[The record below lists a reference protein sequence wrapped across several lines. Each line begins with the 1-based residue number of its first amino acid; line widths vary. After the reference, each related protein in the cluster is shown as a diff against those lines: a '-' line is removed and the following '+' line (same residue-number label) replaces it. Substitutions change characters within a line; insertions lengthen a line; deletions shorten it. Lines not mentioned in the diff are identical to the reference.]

1 MKVLKFGGS
10 SLADSAGFLNVAN
23 IITARTSR
31 SIITVS
37 ATATTTD
44 TLHLFI
50 ETEDKFAAKQL
61 LSKLFER
68 HHTLVKEL
76 ELPQPEFLYQQFERL
91 QHQLNKHWDTH
102 HNDEQKAPHRLSEV
116 FSAGEYLSSWIL
128 DALIKHQGYSS
139 YWLDSRQAIKA
150 NGSVLESKADL
161 IASQKAWKSLSLPS
175 NVHFV
180 IAPGFVASDK
190 SGLACLLGRNGSDY
204 SAAIFAHLCDADS
217 LEIWTDVSGIYN
229 ADPKIIND
237 AQLIGSISY
246 KEAMELAHHGAGVIH
261 PKTIGP
267 VRQKGIPLIVKNSFA
282 PQEPGTVIAP
292 SCSNDA
298 KVKAVS
304 SQNRVSLL
312 SISGSYL
319 CDTYGAAERIFGCLA
334 RHHISI
340 ILISQSSSEYSVCI
354 AIRQSDAIV
363 ARQALK
369 EEFAHELS
377 QHQIDPID
385 IRAGRSIVTVVG
397 QGLIHE
403 KGVSSKFLSAI
414 SSGGANIES
423 IAQGSSELSISA
435 VIEDG
440 QLIAAYRRVYAEFF
454 DRKRQ
459 VDLFIL
465 GCGNVG
471 AELIRQI
478 QTQQPYLNQ
487 KGIRANIRLIA
498 NSKYYCDEISME
510 NEDWRPLLEQS
521 QDILSQDKLKA
532 LLRSGHYVNPTIV
545 DCTCSDEVSANY
557 ANYLDM
563 GFNLV
568 TANKKANSSDL
579 KSYRNIRQSASRRF
593 RHFFY
598 ETNVGAGLPILK
610 TLDSLLC
617 SGDKVHNI
625 SGVLSG
631 SLSYILGLV
640 EGGMP
645 MSQAVAQAKEQGFT
659 EPDPRD
665 DLSGMDVARKI
676 LILARELGAEL
687 ELSDIQ
693 LESLLP
699 DSFDASGSP
708 DDFILALSEIDAHF
722 AQLFEQAKSEQAT
735 LKYVA
740 SFKHGQL
747 SVGLQQVSSEHPLYS
762 IKGGENAIAVYSDY
776 YSPIPFVIKG
786 YGAGAS
792 VTASGIFSDILQT
805 LPHREQELA
814 S

>member
-10 SLADSAGFLNVAN
+10 SLADSAGFSNVAK
-23 IITARTSR
+23 IITARTTR

-50 ETEDKFAAKQL
+50 ETEDKFSAKEL
-61 LSKLFER
+61 LAKLFER
-68 HHTLVKEL
+68 HKQIVEEL
-76 ELPQPEFLYQQFERL
+76 KIEAADSLLEQF
-91 QHQLNKHWDTH
+91 HQLEQILIKHWEAH
-102 HNDEQKAPHRLSEV
+102 HSADVIDQHLLSEV
-116 FSAGEYLSSWIL
+116 FSAGEYLSSYNL
-128 DALIKHQGYSS
+128 HALIKSRGYSS
-139 YWLDSRQAIKA
+139 HWLNSRDAIIA
-150 NGSVLESKADL
+150 NGPVLESKADL
-161 IASQKAWKSLSLPS
+161 VASQKAWKALSLPS
-175 NVHFV
+175 NVHFI
-180 IAPGFVASDK
+180 IAPGFIASDEY
-190 SGLACLLGRNGSDY
+190 GQACLLGRNGSDY
-204 SAAIFAHLCDADS
+204 SAAILANLCDANALD
-217 LEIWTDVSGIYN
+217 IWTDVSGIYN
-229 ADPKIIND
+229 ADPKKIPQAKLIN
-237 AQLIGSISY
+237 SISY
-246 KEAMELAHHGAGVIH
+246 REAMELAHHGAGVIH

-267 VRQKGIPLIVKNSFA
+267 VRQKGIPLTVKNSFA
-282 PQEPGTVIAP
+282 PDDPGTVIAP

-298 KVKAVS
+298 KVKAIS
-304 SQNRVSLL
+304 SQSRVSLV

-340 ILISQSSSEYSVCI
+340 ILISQSSSEYSVCF
-354 AIRQSDAIV
+354 AIRKQDAAI
-363 ARQALK
+363 AKHALK
-369 EEFAHELS
+369 EEFAKELN
-377 QHQIDPID
+377 QHQLDPID
-385 IRAGRSIVTVVG
+385 TRPNRSILTVVG
-397 QGLIHE
+397 QGLIQE
-403 KGVSSKFLSAI
+403 KGISSKFLSAI
-414 SSGGANIES
+414 SSGGANIEA

-435 VIEDG
+435 VIEDN
-440 QLIAAYRRVYAEFF
+440 QLLSAYHRVYAEFF

-471 AELIRQI
+471 AELIRQV
-478 QTQQPYLNQ
+478 QTQRPYLDS
-487 KGIRANIRLIA
+487 KGISANVRLIA
-498 NSKYYCDEISME
+498 NSKYYCADDALDSIE
-510 NEDWRPLLEQS
+510 WRPMLEQS
-521 QDILSQDKLKA
+521 KENLSNEKLQQ
-532 LLRSGHYVNPTIV
+532 LLLSGRYVNPTIV

-557 ANYLDM
+557 ADYLDM

-568 TANKKANSSDL
+568 TANKKANSSDMDN
-579 KSYRNIRQSASRRF
+579 YRNIRQSASRRF

-625 SGVLSG
+625 SGILSG

-640 EGGMP
+640 EEGIP
-645 MSQAVAQAKEQGFT
+645 MSQAVSQAKEQGFT

-687 ELSDIQ
+687 ELEDIE
-693 LESLLP
+693 LSSLLP
-699 DSFDASGSP
+699 KNFNSTGSIEQFMASLP
-708 DDFILALSEIDAHF
+708 KIDEHF
-722 AQLFEQAKSEQAT
+722 ATLFKKAKTDNAT

-740 SFKHGQL
+740 SFENGRL
-747 SVGLQQVSSEHPLYS
+747 NVGLQQVSQDHPLYD

>member
-10 SLADSAGFLNVAN
+10 SLADSAGFRNVAQ
-23 IITARTSR
+23 IITAQPTR

-50 ETEDKFAAKQL
+50 EAPDYAEARQLLSEIFQRHQQVADELCLSDSKQL
-61 LSKLFER
+61 LAQFKQ
-68 HHTLVKEL
+68 L
-76 ELPQPEFLYQQFERL
+76 EQRL
-91 QHQLNKHWDTH
+91 HQLWQSH
-102 HNDEQKAPHRLSEV
+102 HGHASINQHLQSEV
-116 FSAGEYLSSWIL
+116 LSVGEYLSSYIL
-128 DALIKHQGYSS
+128 FALLKSQGYASH
-139 YWLDSRQAIKA
+139 WLDSRDVIRA
-150 NGSVLESKADL
+150 NGPTLESKADL
-161 IASQKAWKSLSLPS
+161 AANQNTWDSLQLPS
-175 NVHFV
+175 NVHYTIV
-180 IAPGFVASDK
+180 PGFIASDA
-190 SGLACLLGRNGSDY
+190 SGKACLLGRNGSDY
-204 SAAIFAHLCDADS
+204 SAAIFANLSNADS
-217 LEIWTDVSGIYN
+217 LEIWTDVAGIYS
-229 ADPKIIND
+229 ADPKKID
-237 AQLIGSISY
+237 QARLIKSISY
-246 KEAMELAHHGAGVIH
+246 REAMELAHHGAGVIH

-267 VRQKGIPLIVKNSFA
+267 IRQKGIPLIVKNSY
-282 PQEPGTVIAP
+282 QTESPGTVITP
-292 SCSNDA
+292 SCSNPA

-304 SQNRVSLL
+304 SQSEMSLV

-334 RHHISI
+334 QHHISI
-340 ILISQSSSEYSVCI
+340 VLISQSSSEYSVCF
-354 AIRQSDAIV
+354 AIRQQDEAM
-363 ARQALK
+363 AKQAL
-369 EEFAHELS
+369 EQEFSDELK
-377 QHQIDPID
+377 QQLLDPIN
-385 IRAGRSIVTVVG
+385 IKPKRAIVTVVG
-397 QGLIHE
+397 KGLIEE
-403 KGVSSKFLSAI
+403 KGISSKFLSAI
-414 SSGGANIES
+414 SAGGANIEA

-435 VIEDG
+435 VIKD
-440 QLIAAYRRVYAEFF
+440 QHLVSAYRRVYAEFF

-471 AELIRQI
+471 SELIRQV
-478 QTQQPYLNQ
+478 QSQQNYLSN
-487 KGIRANIRLIA
+487 KGIRANVRLIA
-498 NSKYYCDEISME
+498 NSKYYCDDAQLERQ
-510 NEDWRPLLEQS
+510 DWRPLLEQS
-521 QDILSQDKLKA
+521 RQVLSHKQLQG
-532 LLRSGHYVNPTIV
+532 LIESGHYVNPTIV
-545 DCTCSDEVSANY
+545 DCTCSEEVSANY
-557 ANYLDM
+557 ADYLDM

-568 TANKKANSSDL
+568 TANKKANSSDMAT
-579 KSYRNIRQSASRRF
+579 YRRIRQSASRRF

-617 SGDKVHNI
+617 SGDQVQNI
-625 SGVLSG
+625 SGILSG

-640 EGGMP
+640 EDGVP
-645 MSQAVAQAKEQGFT
+645 MSQAVSQAKEQGFT

-687 ELSDIQ
+687 ELSDIR
-693 LESLLP
+693 LNSLLP
-699 DSFDASGSP
+699 DEFNSNGSIENFMQSLP
-708 DDFILALSEIDAHF
+708 QIDAYF
-722 AQLFEQAKSEQAT
+722 EKLFSKAKSRNAT

-740 SFKHGQL
+740 CFEDGQL
-747 SVGLQQVSSEHPLYS
+747 SVGLQQVPESDPLYP

>member
-50 ETEDKFAAKQL
+50 ETEDRFAAKQL

-102 HNDEQKAPHRLSEV
+102 HNDEQKAPHRISEV

-150 NGSVLESKADL
+150 NGPALESKADL

-175 NVHFV
+175 NVHFL

-190 SGLACLLGRNGSDY
+190 NGLACLLGRNGSDY

-414 SSGGANIES
+414 SSGGANIEA

-487 KGIRANIRLIA
+487 KGISANIRLIA

-740 SFKHGQL
+740 SFEHGQL

>member
-10 SLADSAGFLNVAN
+10 SLADSAGFRNVAQ
-23 IITARTSR
+23 IITAQQTR

-44 TLHLFI
+44 TLHLFM
-50 ETEDKFAAKQL
+50 ETKDQTAAMELLAKLFKRHKQL
-61 LSKLFER
+61 VNELSIKESGSLFGRFE
-68 HHTLVKEL
+68 HMEL
-76 ELPQPEFLYQQFERL
+76 RL
-91 QHQLNKHWDTH
+91 INLWDSH
-102 HNDEQKAPHRLSEV
+102 HNSTSVDPHLLSEV
-116 FSAGEYLSSWIL
+116 FSAGEYLSSQL
-128 DALIKHQGYSS
+128 LQQYMSELGFSS
-139 YWLDSRQAIKA
+139 HWLDSREVIKA
-150 NGSVLESKADL
+150 SGPILESKANL
-161 IASQKAWKSLSLPS
+161 VASQKAWNAMPLPS
-175 NVHFV
+175 NVRFI
-180 IAPGFVASDK
+180 IAPGFIATHDNSQP
-190 SGLACLLGRNGSDY
+190 CLLGRNGSDY
-204 SAAIFAHLCDADS
+204 SAAILAHLCNANA

-229 ADPKIIND
+229 ADPKKITQ
-237 AQLIGSISY
+237 AKLIDNMSY
-246 KEAMELAHHGAGVIH
+246 REAMELAHHGAGVIH

-267 VRQKGIPLIVKNSFA
+267 VRQKGIPLKVKNSFA
-282 PQEPGTVIAP
+282 PEQEGTVIAP
-292 SCSNDA
+292 SCSNRA

-304 SQNRVSLL
+304 SQHAISLVN
-312 SISGSYL
+312 ISGSYL

-340 ILISQSSSEYSVCI
+340 ILISQSSSEYSVCF
-354 AIRQSDAIV
+354 AIRQQDATV
-363 ARQALK
+363 AKQSLQH
-369 EEFAHELS
+369 EFAHELD
-377 QHQIDPID
+377 QHQLDPID
-385 IRAGRSIVTVVG
+385 IRANRAIITIVG

-414 SSGGANIES
+414 SSGGANIEA

-435 VIEDG
+435 VVDQH
-440 QLIAAYRRVYAEFF
+440 QLLPAYHRVYAEFF

-471 AELIRQI
+471 KELIRQI
-478 QTQQPYLNQ
+478 QSQKPYLSS
-487 KGIRANIRLIA
+487 KGISANVRLIA
-498 NSKYYCDEISME
+498 NSKFYCDDTHHELE
-510 NEDWRPLLEQS
+510 HWQPLLEQS
-521 QDILSQDKLKA
+521 QQVLSHDKLEQ
-532 LLRSGHYVNPTIV
+532 LLQSGRYVNPTIV
-545 DCTCSDEVSANY
+545 DCTCSEEVSANY
-557 ANYLDM
+557 ADYLDM

-568 TANKKANSSDL
+568 TANKKANSSDMQH
-579 KSYRNIRQSASRRF
+579 YRNIRQSASRRF

-617 SGDKVHNI
+617 SGDRVHDI
-625 SGVLSG
+625 SGILSG

-640 EGGMP
+640 EDGMP
-645 MSQAVAQAKEQGFT
+645 MSQAVEQAKQQGFT

-687 ELSDIQ
+687 NIDDIQ
-693 LESLLP
+693 LDSLLP
-699 DSFDASGSP
+699 SDFDGSGAIDEFMQSLTDV
-708 DDFILALSEIDAHF
+708 DDHF
-722 AQLFEQAKSEQAT
+722 QTLFEKARSKNAT

-740 SFKHGQL
+740 SFKDGKL
-747 SVGLQQVSSEHPLYS
+747 AVGLQQVAAEHPLYS

>member
-50 ETEDKFAAKQL
+50 ETEDRFAAKQL

-91 QHQLNKHWDTH
+91 QHRLNKHWDAH
-102 HNDEQKAPHRLSEV
+102 HNDEQKDPHRLSEV

-150 NGSVLESKADL
+150 NGPVLESKADL
-161 IASQKAWKSLSLPS
+161 IGSQKAWKSLSLPS

-190 SGLACLLGRNGSDY
+190 NGLACLLGRNGSDY

-304 SQNRVSLL
+304 SQSRVSLL

-385 IRAGRSIVTVVG
+385 IRAGRSILTVVG

-414 SSGGANIES
+414 SSGGANIEA
-423 IAQGSSELSISA
+423 IAQGSSELSIST
-435 VIEDG
+435 VIEDS

-487 KGIRANIRLIA
+487 KGISANIRLIA
-498 NSKYYCDEISME
+498 NSKYYCDEIKME

-610 TLDSLLC
+610 TLNSLLC

-625 SGVLSG
+625 TGVLSG

-640 EGGMP
+640 EGGML

-740 SFKHGQL
+740 SFEHGQL

>member
-10 SLADSAGFLNVAN
+10 SLADSAGFSNVAK
-23 IITARTSR
+23 IITARATR

-50 ETEDKFAAKQL
+50 ETEDKFSAKEL
-61 LSKLFER
+61 LAKLFQR
-68 HHTLVKEL
+68 HKRIVDEL
-76 ELPQPEFLYQQFERL
+76 KIEGSGALLEQF
-91 QHQLNKHWDTH
+91 HQLEQILIKHWEAH
-102 HNDEQKAPHRLSEV
+102 HSADVIDQHLLSEV
-116 FSAGEYLSSWIL
+116 FSAGEYLSSYIL
-128 DALIKHQGYSS
+128 HALIKSHGYSS
-139 YWLDSRQAIKA
+139 HWLNSRDVIIA
-150 NGSVLESKADL
+150 NGPTLESKADL
-161 IASQKAWKSLSLPS
+161 VASQKAWKALSLPS
-175 NVHFV
+175 NVHFI
-180 IAPGFVASDK
+180 IAAGFIASNEHGD
-190 SGLACLLGRNGSDY
+190 ACLLGRNGSDY
-204 SAAIFAHLCDADS
+204 SAAILANLCDANALD
-217 LEIWTDVSGIYN
+217 IWTDVSGIYN
-229 ADPKIIND
+229 ADPKKIPQAKLIN
-237 AQLIGSISY
+237 SISY
-246 KEAMELAHHGAGVIH
+246 RESMELAHHGAGVIH

-267 VRQKGIPLIVKNSFA
+267 VRQKGIPLTVKNSFA
-282 PQEPGTVIAP
+282 PDDPGTVIAP

-298 KVKAVS
+298 KVKALS
-304 SQNRVSLL
+304 SQSGISLV
-312 SISGSYL
+312 SISGGYL

-340 ILISQSSSEYSVCI
+340 ILISQSSSEYSVCF
-354 AIRQSDAIV
+354 AIRQLDAAI
-363 ARQALK
+363 AKQALK
-369 EEFAHELS
+369 EEFARELS
-377 QHQIDPID
+377 QHLLDPID
-385 IRAGRSIVTVVG
+385 IRPNRSILTVVG
-397 QGLIHE
+397 QGLIQE

-414 SSGGANIES
+414 SSGGANIEA

-435 VIEDG
+435 VIEDN
-440 QLIAAYRRVYAEFF
+440 QLLLAYHRVYAEFF

-471 AELIRQI
+471 AELIRQV
-478 QTQQPYLNQ
+478 QTQRPYLDS
-487 KGIRANIRLIA
+487 KGISANVRLIA
-498 NSKYYCDEISME
+498 NSKYYCADDALGSIE
-510 NEDWRPLLEQS
+510 WRPMLEQS
-521 QDILSQDKLKA
+521 KESLSNEKLQQ
-532 LLRSGHYVNPTIV
+532 LLLSGRYVNPTIV
-545 DCTCSDEVSANY
+545 DCTCSDEISANY
-557 ANYLDM
+557 ADYLDM

-568 TANKKANSSDL
+568 TANKKANSSDMDN
-579 KSYRNIRQSASRRF
+579 YRNIRQSASRRF

-625 SGVLSG
+625 SGILSG

-640 EGGMP
+640 EEGMP
-645 MSQAVAQAKEQGFT
+645 MSQAVSQAKEQGFT

-687 ELSDIQ
+687 ELKDIQ
-693 LESLLP
+693 LSSLLP
-699 DSFDASGSP
+699 DDFNTDGSVE
-708 DDFILALSEIDAHF
+708 DFMTSLPKIDEHF
-722 AQLFEQAKSEQAT
+722 ATLFDKAKADNAT

-740 SFKHGQL
+740 SFKDGQL
-747 SVGLQQVSSEHPLYS
+747 SVGLQQVSADHPLYA

>member
-10 SLADSAGFLNVAN
+10 SLADSAGFVNVAN

-50 ETEDKFAAKQL
+50 ETEDRFAANQL
-61 LSKLFER
+61 LTQLFER
-68 HHTLVKEL
+68 HSSIVKAL
-76 ELPQPEFLYQQFERL
+76 ELPQPEALLQQFDQLQQRL
-91 QHQLNKHWDTH
+91 SKHWDAH
-102 HNDEQKAPHRLSEV
+102 HSDEHMDPHRLSEV

-128 DALIKHQGYSS
+128 DALIKSLGYSS
-139 YWLDSRQAIKA
+139 YWLDSRLVIKA
-150 NGSVLESKADL
+150 SGPALESKADL
-161 IASQKAWKSLSLPS
+161 LASQKVWKFLPLPS
-175 NVHFV
+175 NVHFI
-180 IAPGFVASDK
+180 IAPGFVASDDN
-190 SGLACLLGRNGSDY
+190 GQACLLGRNGSDY
-204 SAAIFAHLCDADS
+204 SAAILAHLSDADS

-229 ADPKIIND
+229 ADPKIIAN
-237 AQLIGSISY
+237 AKLIDSISY
-246 KEAMELAHHGAGVIH
+246 REAMELAHHGAGVIH

-267 VRQKGIPLIVKNSFA
+267 VRQKGIPLTVKNSFS
-282 PQEPGTVIAP
+282 PQEAGTVIAP

-298 KVKAVS
+298 KIKAIS
-304 SQNRVSLL
+304 SQKRVSLIN
-312 SISGSYL
+312 ISGSYL

-334 RHHISI
+334 NHHISV

-354 AIRQSDAIV
+354 AIRQCDAV
-363 ARQALK
+363 LAKQALK
-369 EEFAHELS
+369 EEFTHELS

-385 IRAGRSIVTVVG
+385 VRAGRSILTVVG
-397 QGLIHE
+397 QGLTHE

-414 SSGGANIES
+414 SSGGANIEA

-435 VIEDG
+435 VIEDR
-440 QLIAAYRRVYAEFF
+440 QLLSAYRRVYAEFF

-471 AELIRQI
+471 AELIRQVKK
-478 QTQQPYLNQ
+478 QQPYLRQ
-487 KGIRANIRLIA
+487 KGISANIRLIA
-498 NSKYYCDEISME
+498 NSKYYCEDTNIES
-510 NEDWRPLLEQS
+510 EDWRPLLEQS

-532 LLRSGHYVNPTIV
+532 LLQSGRYVNPTIV

-579 KSYRNIRQSASRRF
+579 QNYRDIRQSASRRF

-625 SGVLSG
+625 SGILSG

-640 EGGMP
+640 EDGLP
-645 MSQAVAQAKEQGFT
+645 MSQAVFQAKEQGFT

-687 ELSDIQ
+687 ELSDIRLQ
-693 LESLLP
+693 SLLP
-699 DSFDASGSP
+699 DSFNASGSV
-708 DDFILALSEIDAHF
+708 DDFMHVLPNIDAHF
-722 AQLFEQAKSEQAT
+722 AQLFEQAKAEHAT

-740 SFKHGQL
+740 SFEDGQL